1 MALLSV
7 IIPSYNEE
15 ENIEN
20 TTNTIRQIL
29 QDNHIDYELLFID
42 DGSRDQTF
50 ARILEQS
57 QLDERVIGIRFSRN
71 FGKEAC
77 IFAGLEKAR
86 GDCCAVMDCDLQHP
100 PATLVDM
107 YRLWEEGYQVIEGVK
122 STRGKESFF
131 YKISA
136 KLFYK
141 LISRVT
147 HFDMEKSSDFKLLDR
162 QVVDAL
168 LTVKENQTFFRA
180 LSYWVGFKSTR
191 IEYEVAERKFG
202 KSKWS
207 LSGLMRYAINN
218 VSSFTAAPLHIV
230 TACGTVMIVF
240 SIILFVYT
248 LVQYII
254 KNTVEGLT
262 TVIILILII
271 GGAIMISLG
280 IIGFYLGK
288 IYDEVKSRPRYIISQ
303 QTDQLKK

>member
-1 MALLSV
+1 MSLLSV
-7 IIPSYNEE
+7 IIPSFNEE

-20 TTNTIRQIL
+20 TAETLRRIL
-29 QDNHIDYELLFID
+29 LDNHIDYELIFVD
-42 DGSRDQTF
+42 DGSRDKTF
-50 ARILEQS
+50 TRILEQA
-57 QLDERVIGIRFSRN
+57 QQDARVLGIRFSRN

-122 STRGKESFF
+122 SARGKESFF

-141 LISRVT
+141 MISKVT

-168 LTVKENQTFFRA
+168 LTVRENQTFFRA
-180 LSYWVGFKSTR
+180 LSYWVGFKSVR

-207 LSGLMRYAINN
+207 LGGLMRYAINN

-230 TACGTVMIVF
+230 TACGAVMIVF
-240 SIILFVYT
+240 SIILFIYT

-254 KNTVEGLT
+254 QNTVEGLT

-288 IYDEVKSRPRYIISQ
+288 IYDEVKGRPRYIISQ
-303 QTDQLKK
+303 QTDQFKK